1 MLKLAD
7 GYRAVTPWVRASPED
22 ERKTLDTAFCRAAAD
37 DLEVW
42 SCDAIDEGRGRRI
55 AVIGFKRRAAA

>member
-7 GYRAVTPWVRASPED
+7 GYRPVTPWVRVSPEE
-22 ERKTLDTAFCRAAAD
+22 ERQTLDTAFCRADAA

-42 SCDAIDEGRGRRI
+42 SCDAIDEDRGRRI
-55 AVIGFKRRAAA
+55 AVIAFKRRGTC